1 MERKWILG
9 LVIIAACIGGISF
22 ITMRQY
28 SVYFYTP
35 QEAKAQAME
44 LSQKE
49 IKVGGMV
56 KPGTLRWEA
65 TSLSL
70 SFVITDLQSTEIEVQ
85 YHGSPPDL
93 LKESAGVVAQGR
105 IAQTGTLFH
114 AVKLMVKHSEEY
126 KVPKDQHA
134 INPELL
140 KQSLFKE

>member
-1 MERKWILG
+1 MKSKWILG
-9 LVIIAACIGGISF
+9 LLIIGACMVGIS
-22 ITMRQY
+22 ITTMRQY

-56 KPGTLRWEA
+56 KPGSLHWNA

-70 SFVITDLQSTEIEVQ
+70 SFVITDLQATEIEVH

-105 IAQTGTLFH
+105 IAQTGALFH

-134 INPELL
+134 VNPELL

>member
-1 MERKWILG
+1 MKSKWLIGALF
-9 LVIIAACIGGISF
+9 IGGALLAISV
-22 ITMRQY
+22 ITMKQY

-35 QEAKAQAME
+35 KEAKDQAIT
-44 LSQKE
+44 LSEKE

-56 KPGTLRWEA
+56 QSGSLKWDSA
-65 TSLSL
+65 SLSL
-70 SFVITDLQSTEIEVQ
+70 SFVLTDLQGTDIQVR

-105 IAQTGTLFH
+105 ILQTGTLIQ
-114 AVKLMVKHSEEY
+114 ATKLMVKHSEEY

-140 KQSLFKE
+140 KKSLFME

>member
-1 MERKWILG
+1 MPRKWIFG
-9 LVIIAACIGGISF
+9 LLIIGACIVGISV

-56 KPGTLRWEA
+56 KPDSLHWNA
-65 TSLSL
+65 TALSL
-70 SFVITDLQSTEIEVQ
+70 SFILTDLQATEIEVQ

-93 LKESAGVVAQGR
+93 LKENAGVVAQGR
-105 IAQTGTLFH
+105 IMQTGLLFD

-140 KQSLFKE
+140 KQSMFKE

>member
-1 MERKWILG
+1 MERKWIAGIL
-9 LVIIAACIGGISF
+9 IIAACIGGISF

-56 KPGTLRWEA
+56 KPGTLRWDA
-65 TSLSL
+65 ISLAL
-70 SFVITDLQSTEIEVQ
+70 SFVITDLQASEIEVQ
-85 YHGSPPDL
+85 YRGSPPDL

-126 KVPKDQHA
+126 KAQK
-134 INPELL
+134 
-140 KQSLFKE
+140 

>member
-1 MERKWILG
+1 MQSKWIWG
-9 LVIIAACIGGISF
+9 LLIIGACIVAISVT
-22 ITMRQY
+22 TMRQY

-35 QEAKAQAME
+35 QEAKDQAME

-56 KPGTLRWEA
+56 KPGSLHWQAQT
-65 TSLSL
+65 LSL
-70 SFVITDLQSTEIEVQ
+70 SFILTDLQSTEIEVQ

-93 LKESAGVVAQGR
+93 LKENAGVVAQGR
-105 IAQTGTLFH
+105 IVQTGTLLH

-140 KQSLFKE
+140 KKSLFKE